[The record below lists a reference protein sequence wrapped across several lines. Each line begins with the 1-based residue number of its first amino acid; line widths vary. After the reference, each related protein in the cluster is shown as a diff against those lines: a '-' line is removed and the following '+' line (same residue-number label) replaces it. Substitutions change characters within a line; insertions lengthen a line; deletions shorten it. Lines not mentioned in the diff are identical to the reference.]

1 MLNMRFNNDSV
12 ATHSSLYTFILLF
25 VVGGGLG
32 TRLLC
37 YYVDAFDLLFKR
49 RIQSLS
55 EERRAI
61 AAPSSFITIP
71 LIK

>member
-32 TRLLC
+32 TRLC

-55 EERRAI
+55 EERRGI
-61 AAPSSFITIP
+61 AATSSFITIP

>member
-32 TRLLC
+32 TRLC

-49 RIQSLS
+49 RVVYSL
-55 EERRAI
+55 
-61 AAPSSFITIP
+61 
-71 LIK
+71 